1 MRARWLIVAVTAA
14 LLIAVPVLVAA
25 RPTSESTV
33 SAVELASRVQ
43 QSAGV
48 AWSGQVESTGSLQV
62 PDTDAFANLAEV
74 LGQRNQ
80 LRVWWRTP
88 EEWRIDSIRSTGE
101 TDLFSNGHVSVR
113 WEFESQRATI
123 APVSTIRL
131 PAVSDLLPS
140 TLARLLLENVP
151 AEELVRLPSRRVAGV
166 AAAGLRFE
174 PSSPDTTIAR
184 IDLWAEP
191 QSGLPLE
198 VQVFGAGD
206 RRAIVHTTVTA
217 LDLGAPAA
225 SVLQFDPAPGVE
237 LVYEDAVDVAAA
249 ANAFAPYDLPARL
262 GGLEARGGVDPG
274 PVGVYGHG
282 PTSLIVLPLR
292 GQVARPFR
300 QRLRESP
307 TARESSLGTGL
318 TAGPVGLLLTP
329 RDRGGTFLLAGTV
342 TDEVLQRGAS
352 ELLAER

>member
-1 MRARWLIVAVTAA
+1 MVRTGREH
-14 LLIAVPVLVAA
+14 
-25 RPTSESTV
+25 R
-33 SAVELASRVQ
+33 
-43 QSAGV
+43 QSPG
-48 AWSGQVESTGSLQV
+48 